1 MAGPTIRAAL
11 LALLFS
17 TQALAHDP
25 THHYVAAKDAADEDA
40 QGSYHNKNTDGTFQL
55 WGKEIAPGKAAH
67 GVMFNCCSGNPP
79 SPNGDCRVVLPNQVE
94 QSEEGWR
101 FFDGEFIPAGY
112 ETLSPDGHMY
122 RCRKNPTTPSHCL
135 FVTKARG

>member
-1 MAGPTIRAAL
+1 MADAIRAAL
-11 LALLFS
+11 VALLFS

-25 THHYVAAKDAADEDA
+25 THRVAAKDEADADA
-40 QGSYHNKNTDGTFQL
+40 QGSYHNKKADGSYFQL

-79 SPNGDCRVVLPNQVE
+79 SPSGDCRVVLPNQVE
-94 QSEEGWR
+94 QTEAGWR
-101 FFDGEFIPAGY
+101 FFDGEFIPRGY
-112 ETLSPDGHMY
+112 ETLSPDGFMW
-122 RCRKNPTTPSHCL
+122 RCRKNSTTPSHCL